1 MTMHSIS
8 PDIPLTLG
16 IIAGS
21 LFVCVLIAA
30 FVITMRN
37 RRIIRKNSE
46 YKNTEH

>member
-8 PDIPLTLG
+8 PEIPLILG

-21 LFVCVLIAA
+21 LFACLLIVA

-46 YKNTEH
+46 KENTDQ